1 MFILLWINGIP
12 LLNIGITNNLAERV
26 WQHKQKVVNSFSS
39 KYNLTKLVYCEEFN
53 NAYEAI
59 AREKQLKRWSRKKKV
74 LLIKKVNPNFYDLTL
89 NLL

>member
-1 MFILLWINGIP
+1 
-12 LLNIGITNNLAERV
+12 
-26 WQHKQKVVNSFSS
+26 VVNSFSS